1 MSNRSAERE
10 PSLETA
16 TYAVAL
22 KNALRLCGVYLSEGQ
37 IDHAVGLVLPP
48 EANME
53 AYRAAAKLVLRETSV
68 LIRYAVT
75 TIELGRRGETYCE
88 DAGKVLAQKSAVVV
102 LIEKGARLV
111 PEIVIIL
118 DRIVDVG
125 PIKPNHL
132 ISAAKNVWQ
141 INIASDAASHL
152 CQYTPSL
159 LFGALRKGRPIEIV
173 LERLAAASKAP
184 ATMAW
189 EPLVEDLEGFGE
201 ARDWAANLVVDLADW
216 RDGKVAWRDVDAGL
230 LLSGPPGTGKTL
242 FASALARSCGATFI
256 GTSSAQWQSKGHLGD
271 MLGAM
276 RKSFRDAAAA
286 VPSVLLIDELDSI
299 GDRRTFRG
307 DNANYS
313 LQVVNA
319 LLELLDGSTGREGV
333 IVIAASNFPNNI
345 DPALRRPGR
354 LDRHIA
360 IELPDQAAR
369 EQMLAMHLGTASAPE
384 DLTKAAL
391 ATSGYSGA
399 DIAQVAKDARR
410 LARRQGREVRM
421 SDVLA
426 VVPAIAPVGDDE
438 LWSASVHEAG
448 HAIVGAILSVAEI
461 EMIAVARE
469 ASHRDASIGH
479 VQWRRSYTPN
489 RSRQSYLDEI
499 AMLLGGMAAEEVILG
514 DVFDGS
520 GGVAGS
526 DLQRASDIATIML
539 ASLGL
544 ESLQYCDVSSS
555 DELEELRRDDPVLRR
570 RVERLLE
577 AELSRATTII
587 QARRPEVEDI
597 ARAIA
602 NRGVVW
608 GREVMDIVS
617 KPRGDGVE

>member
-10 PSLETA
+10 PSLEAA

-22 KNALRLCGVYLSEGQ
+22 KSALRLCGVYLSEGQ
-37 IDHAVGLVLPP
+37 IDNAVGLVLPS

-53 AYRAAAKLVLRETSV
+53 AYREAAKLVLRETGV

-75 TIELGRRGETYCE
+75 TIEMGRRGETYHE

-102 LIEKGARLV
+102 LMEKGARLV
-111 PEIVIIL
+111 PEIAVTL
-118 DRIVDVG
+118 DRIIDVG
-125 PIKPNHL
+125 SVKPNHL
-132 ISAAKNVWQ
+132 ILAAKNVWH
-141 INIASDAASHL
+141 IDIASDAASRL

-173 LERLAAASKAP
+173 LERLADASKAP
-184 ATMAW
+184 ATTAW
-189 EPLVEDLEGFGE
+189 EPLVEDLKGYGE

-276 RKSFRDAAAA
+276 RKSFRDAATAA
-286 VPSVLLIDELDSI
+286 PSVLLIDEFDSI

-307 DNANYS
+307 DNASYS

-319 LLELLDGSTGREGV
+319 LLELLDGAAGREGV
-333 IVIAASNFPNNI
+333 IVIAASNFPNDI

-369 EQMLAMHLGTASAPE
+369 EQMFAMHLGTASAPE

-391 ATSGYSGA
+391 VTSGYSGA

-410 LARRQGREVRM
+410 MARRQGREVRM
-421 SDVLA
+421 SDVLSVLPVA
-426 VVPAIAPVGDDE
+426 APIGDDE

-448 HAIVGAILSVAEI
+448 HAIVGAVLSVAEI
-461 EMIAVARE
+461 EMIVVTRE
-469 ASHRDASIGH
+469 ASRRDASIGH

-514 DVFDGS
+514 DIFDGS

-544 ESLQYCDVSSS
+544 KSLQYCDVSSS
-555 DELEELRRDDPVLRR
+555 RELDELRRNDPVLRK

-577 AELSRATTII
+577 EELLRATTII
-587 QARRPEVEDI
+587 QERRQEAKEI
-597 ARAIA
+597 ARALA
-602 NRGVVW
+602 DRGVVW
-608 GREVMDIVS
+608 RCEVMDIVS
-617 KPRGDGVE
+617 RPKGE

>member
-1 MSNRSAERE
+1 
-10 PSLETA
+10 L
-16 TYAVAL
+16 
-22 KNALRLCGVYLSEGQ
+22 
-37 IDHAVGLVLPP
+37 
-48 EANME
+48 
-53 AYRAAAKLVLRETSV
+53 
-68 LIRYAVT
+68 
-75 TIELGRRGETYCE
+75 
-88 DAGKVLAQKSAVVV
+88 
-102 LIEKGARLV
+102 
-111 PEIVIIL
+111 PEIAIAL

-125 PIKPNHL
+125 SIKPNHL

-141 INIASDAASHL
+141 IDIASEAASRL
-152 CQYTPSL
+152 CHYPPSL

-173 LERLAAASKAP
+173 LERLADASKAP
-184 ATMAW
+184 ATMTW
-189 EPLVEDLEGFGE
+189 EPLVEDLEGYGE

-216 RDGKVAWRDVDAGL
+216 KVGKIAWRDVDAGL

-286 VPSVLLIDELDSI
+286 APSVLLIDEFDSI

-319 LLELLDGSTGREGV
+319 LLELLDGSAGREGV
-333 IVIAASNFPNNI
+333 IVIAASNFPNDI

-369 EQMLAMHLGTASAPE
+369 EQMLAMHLGAASAPE

-410 LARRQGREVRM
+410 IARRQGREVRM
-421 SDVLA
+421 ADVLA
-426 VVPAIAPVGDDE
+426 VVPAISPVGDDE

-461 EMIAVARE
+461 EMIVVARE

-479 VQWRRSYTPN
+479 VQWRRRYTPN

-544 ESLQYCDVSSS
+544 VSLQYCDVSSPN
-555 DELEELRRDDPVLRR
+555 ELEELRRDDPVLRL

-577 AELSRATTII
+577 AELLRATRII
-587 QARRPEVEDI
+587 ETRRLEVEKL
-597 ARAIA
+597 AMAVA
-602 NRGVVW
+602 NRSMVFGK
-608 GREVMDIVS
+608 EVMDIVS
-617 KPRGDGVE
+617 TPKEGGG

>member
-1 MSNRSAERE
+1 MSNKFVERE
-10 PSLETA
+10 PALEAA
-16 TYAVAL
+16 TYAVTL
-22 KNALRLCGVYLSEGQ
+22 KNALRLCEVYLSEGQ
-37 IDHAVGLVLPP
+37 IDHAVGLVLPL
-48 EANME
+48 EADME
-53 AYRAAAKLVLRETSV
+53 AYREAAKLVLRETSV
-68 LIRYAVT
+68 LSRYAVT
-75 TIELGRRGETYCE
+75 TIELGRRGETNCE

-102 LIEKGARLV
+102 LIEKGANLL
-111 PEIVIIL
+111 PDIAIAL

-132 ISAAKNVWQ
+132 ISAARSVWQ
-141 INIASDAASHL
+141 IDIASDAASRL

-173 LERLAAASKAP
+173 LERLADASKAP
-184 ATMAW
+184 ATTAW
-189 EPLVEDLEGFGE
+189 EPLVEDLEGYGE

-216 RDGKVAWRDVDAGL
+216 KAGKIAWRDVDAGL

-256 GTSSAQWQSKGHLGD
+256 GMSSAQWQSKGHLGD

-286 VPSVLLIDELDSI
+286 APSVLLIDEFDSI

-319 LLELLDGSTGREGV
+319 LLELLDGAAGREGV
-333 IVIAASNFPNNI
+333 IVIAASNFPNDI

-369 EQMLAMHLGTASAPE
+369 EQMLAMHLGAASAPE

-410 LARRQGREVRM
+410 LARRQGREVRV

-448 HAIVGAILSVAEI
+448 HAIVGTVLSVAEI
-461 EMIAVARE
+461 EMIVVARE

-526 DLQRASDIATIML
+526 DLQRASDLATVML

-544 ESLQYCDVSSS
+544 GSLQYCDVSTPK
-555 DELEELRRDDPVLRR
+555 ELDELRRSDPILRR
-570 RVERLLE
+570 RVEWLLE
-577 AELSRATTII
+577 AQLLRAAAII
-587 QARRPEVEDI
+587 ERRRPEVEK
-597 ARAIA
+597 AAQA
-602 NRGVVW
+602 LAECGVVW
-608 GREVMDIVS
+608 GCEVVEIVS
-617 KPRGDGVE
+617 GRK

>member
-1 MSNRSAERE
+1 MVAGFKSERW
-10 PSLETA
+10 P
-16 TYAVAL
+16 V
-22 KNALRLCGVYLSEGQ
+22 NDRNGGRL
-37 IDHAVGLVLPP
+37 H
-48 EANME
+48 
-53 AYRAAAKLVLRETSV
+53 
-68 LIRYAVT
+68 
-75 TIELGRRGETYCE
+75 
-88 DAGKVLAQKSAVVV
+88 
-102 LIEKGARLV
+102 
-111 PEIVIIL
+111 
-118 DRIVDVG
+118 
-125 PIKPNHL
+125 
-132 ISAAKNVWQ
+132 
-141 INIASDAASHL
+141 
-152 CQYTPSL
+152 
-159 LFGALRKGRPIEIV
+159 
-173 LERLAAASKAP
+173 
-184 ATMAW
+184 
-189 EPLVEDLEGFGE
+189 
-201 ARDWAANLVVDLADW
+201 
-216 RDGKVAWRDVDAGL
+216 
-230 LLSGPPGTGKTL
+230 SG
-242 FASALARSCGATFI
+242 I
-256 GTSSAQWQSKGHLGD
+256 
-271 MLGAM
+271 

-286 VPSVLLIDELDSI
+286 APSVLLIDEFDSI

-319 LLELLDGSTGREGV
+319 LLELLDGSAGREGV
-333 IVIAASNFPNNI
+333 IVIAASNFPNDI

-369 EQMLAMHLGTASAPE
+369 EQMLAMHLGAASAPE

-410 LARRQGREVRM
+410 IARRQGREVRM
-421 SDVLA
+421 ADVLA
-426 VVPAIAPVGDDE
+426 VVPAISPVGDDE

-461 EMIAVARE
+461 EMIVVARE

-479 VQWRRSYTPN
+479 VQWRRRYTPN

-544 ESLQYCDVSSS
+544 VSLQYCDVSSPN
-555 DELEELRRDDPVLRR
+555 ELEELRRDDPVLRL

-577 AELSRATTII
+577 AELLRATRII
-587 QARRPEVEDI
+587 ETRRLEVEKL
-597 ARAIA
+597 AMAVA
-602 NRGVVW
+602 NRSMVFGK
-608 GREVMDIVS
+608 EVMDIVS
-617 KPRGDGVE
+617 TPKEGGG